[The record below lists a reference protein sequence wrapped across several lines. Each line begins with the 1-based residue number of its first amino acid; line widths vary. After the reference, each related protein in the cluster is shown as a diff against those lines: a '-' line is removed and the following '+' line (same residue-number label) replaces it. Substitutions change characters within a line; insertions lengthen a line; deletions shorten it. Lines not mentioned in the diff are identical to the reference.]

1 MVVEETRTDVQLI
14 SKDALRTYMEFRG
27 ETIRSLALK
36 VGTSH
41 GTIGHLRSGKQK
53 FVRATWAREIER
65 ILNAPPGSLFEITT
79 TRVKRERPGTSG
91 STVPGARRKQV
102 A

>member
-1 MVVEETRTDVQLI
+1 MVVDELRTDVRLI
-14 SKDALRTYMEFRG
+14 SREALRAYMEFRG

-53 FVRATWAREIER
+53 FVRPVWAREIEKA
-65 ILNAPPGSLFEITT
+65 LNAPPGSLFKVETT
-79 TRVKRERPGTSG
+79 TVKRERPGYK
-91 STVPGARRKQV
+91 AE
-102 A
+102 AAA